1 MLLLHMRS
9 KKMVVFGVPAIV
21 TFCSGAFI
29 PGGTGFFR
37 QRGLQCKVCHCWL
50 GTYSWWARN
59 LLMHPCNSFSLLVL
73 RCHFGNVRLI
83 YAVSF
88 ETWSNFSNH
97 FVFGL
102 RRYHSPEIKSDPVRS
117 FCIISCLRVDTLLLP
132 EKKRKNFVVCK
143 YYYVVTGLFIGERQ
157 VPLGWILYLFN
168 IIYVYVCTVHI
179 A

>member
-1 MLLLHMRS
+1 MSQLLWHSAVGPSFLETLGS
-9 KKMVVFGVPAIV
+9 SDSLGY
-21 TFCSGAFI
+21 SG
-29 PGGTGFFR
+29 
-37 QRGLQCKVCHCWL
+37 KVWHCWL
-50 GTYSWWARN
+50 DTYSWWARS
-59 LLMHPCNSFSLLVL
+59 LFVHPCNSFSLLVL

-117 FCIISCLRVDTLLLP
+117 FCILSCLRVDSLPLP
-132 EKKRKNFVVCK
+132 EKKRKIFVVCK

-157 VPLGWILYLFN
+157 VTLGLTLHLSTIF
-168 IIYVYVCTVHI
+168 YVYVCSVHI